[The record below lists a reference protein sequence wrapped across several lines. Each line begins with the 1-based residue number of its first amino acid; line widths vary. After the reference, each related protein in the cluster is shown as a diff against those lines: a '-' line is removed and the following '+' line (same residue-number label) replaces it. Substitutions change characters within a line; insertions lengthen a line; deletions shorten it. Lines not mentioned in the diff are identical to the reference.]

1 MSLFEKQVE
10 ILVTLYGEEIRQI
23 ISQSQKGWIYDFINS
38 FNPRRAIIKELCEL
52 IVSFK
57 RKSHIYFED
66 IFLKLDNFADLYL
79 LYSKYFEANYFK
91 EQVYLLDIDLKFDD
105 TFKLLDKN
113 EIFIFYICSGLFN
126 ININEILEFPWL
138 LEINDNSLNSLLLK
152 LQDPENIEIRQN
164 LSPEI
169 LSKGYMNNLYGFLK
183 SNNLKVDSGNL
194 TIPQC
199 TNYSD
204 FEIDLEEL
212 KKFNNVDYNFCS
224 QYVIY
229 SFYLEELNNHIN
241 IISPN
246 IQDPIYIG
254 HTRGDLTSLKGFI
267 PEKYIN
273 LSKQV
278 YTQNIGRDWG
288 GFYQILSNIPNHK
301 EITVLSHVKKSP
313 FHSKIYTKKWV
324 QEISIPISI
333 NKNALIS
340 KYMHENPSIGIIASK
355 LHRDYGI
362 GKNYLNYHKL
372 CDILEI
378 PLDYREI
385 NYLAGSFFIIRTSI
399 LLDFFS
405 KLNLQLFKNDSDD
418 SFDATLAHSAERAIF
433 SYARSKKFKL
443 AWI

>member
-10 ILVTLYGEEIRQI
+10 ILVTAYGDAIRQI
-23 ISQSQKGWIYDFINS
+23 ISQSQKEWIYDFINS
-38 FNPRRAIIKELCEL
+38 LNPRKEIIEQLCDL
-52 IVSFK
+52 IISFK

-66 IFLKLDNFADLYL
+66 IFFKVDNYTDLYL
-79 LYSKYFEANYFK
+79 LYSKYFEVNFFK
-91 EQVYLLDIDLKFDD
+91 EQIYLIDGDIKFNDK
-105 TFKLLDKN
+105 FKLLNEN

-126 ININEILEFPWL
+126 ININEIIEFPWL
-138 LEINDNSLNSLLLK
+138 FEINDNSLKSLLIN
-152 LQDPENIEIRQN
+152 LQDPQNIEIRQN

-169 LSKGYMNNLYGFLK
+169 LSKGYGNNLYIYLK
-183 SNNLKVDSGNL
+183 SNNFIANIKNF

-199 TNYSD
+199 TNYCD
-204 FEIDLEEL
+204 IEIDLDEL
-212 KKFNNVDYNFCS
+212 EKFNSFEYSLYS

-229 SFYLEELNNHIN
+229 AYYLEELKNHIN

-246 IQDPIYIG
+246 IQDPLYIG
-254 HTRGDLTSLKGFI
+254 HPYEDLKSLKGFI
-267 PEKYIN
+267 PEKYNN
-273 LSKQV
+273 LSKQI
-278 YTQNIGRDWG
+278 YTKNIGRDWG
-288 GFYQILSNIPNHK
+288 GFFQIISNIPNHK

-313 FHSKIYTKKWV
+313 YHSKIYTKKWV

-362 GKNYLNYHKL
+362 GKNFFNYHRL

-378 PLDYREI
+378 PFEFREI

-433 SYARSKKFKL
+433 SYARSKKFQL